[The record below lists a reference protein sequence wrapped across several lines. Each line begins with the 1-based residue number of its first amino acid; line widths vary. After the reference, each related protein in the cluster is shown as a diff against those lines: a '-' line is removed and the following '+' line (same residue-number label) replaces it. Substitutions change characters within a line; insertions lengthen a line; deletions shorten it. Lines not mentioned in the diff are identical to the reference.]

1 MIFDTHTH
9 TQLMENMIELYSS
22 SSRYQEAI
30 ELASKLQ
37 AELETA
43 FSPEATER
51 LTQVERIL
59 AE

>member
-1 MIFDTHTH
+1 
-9 TQLMENMIELYSS
+9 MENMIELYSS